1 MRHGPP
7 RRALVTDGARMIAER
22 WQLTGFL
29 LLLGCGWG
37 LTQPLVKIT
46 VTAGYQPFGI
56 LFWQL
61 LIGAVLLGALRWRHM
76 GRMPFTRKSLAVWLM
91 IATMGTLI
99 PGAASF
105 RAAFHLP
112 SGIMSIVIATIPMM
126 AFPIAL
132 ALGNDQFSFRRL
144 GGLCLGLI
152 GVGLIALPEASLPE
166 RAMIAFLPLALV
178 APFCYAC
185 EGNIVARWGTAGL
198 DPFQV
203 LFGASA
209 IGTLI
214 ALPLAVGT
222 GQFFVP
228 QAPFILADVTMLLS
242 SIVHV
247 LVYSGY
253 VWLIARAGSV
263 FAGQVSYVVT
273 GSGVFWAMLILGETY
288 SLWVWLAL
296 VCMAFGLSLVQPR
309 VAVPEPL
316 GDTPAH
322 G

>member
-1 MRHGPP
+1 MISQ
-7 RRALVTDGARMIAER
+7 RAR
-22 WQLTGFL
+22 LTGFL

-37 LTQPLVKIT
+37 LTTPLIKIT
-46 VTAGYQPFGI
+46 VTAGYEPFGLI
-56 LFWQL
+56 FWQM
-61 LIGAVLLGALRWRHM
+61 LIGAVLLGALRWRQI
-76 GRMPFTRKSLAVWLM
+76 GRMPVSAKTLAVWLM
-91 IATMGTLI
+91 IATIGTLV
-99 PGAASF
+99 PATASYS
-105 RAAFHLP
+105 AAFHLP
-112 SGIMSIVIATIPMM
+112 AGIMSIVIATIPMI

-132 ALGNDQFSFRRL
+132 ALGNDRFSVRRFM
-144 GGLCLGLI
+144 GLCLGLI

-166 RAMIAFLPLALV
+166 RAMIAFLPLAMI

-214 ALPLAVGT
+214 ALPLAIGT

-228 QAPFILADVTMLLS
+228 AAPFILADFTLFLT
-242 SIVHV
+242 SIIHV
-247 LVYSGY
+247 LVYAGY

-273 GSGVFWAMLILGETY
+273 GSGVFWAMLLLNETY
-288 SLWVWLAL
+288 SIWIWLAL
-296 VCMAFGLSLVQPR
+296 ICMGMGLSLVQPR
-309 VAVPEPL
+309 LAQSAPL
-316 GDTPAH
+316 GETAVH

>member
-1 MRHGPP
+1 MMSE
-7 RRALVTDGARMIAER
+7 RA
-22 WQLTGFL
+22 QLTGFL

-37 LTQPLVKIT
+37 LTTPLIKIT

-56 LFWQL
+56 IFWQM
-61 LIGAVLLGALRWRHM
+61 LIGAVLLGAVRWRQM
-76 GRMPFTRKSLAVWLM
+76 RRMPVSSKTLAVWLM
-91 IATMGTLI
+91 IATIGTLI
-99 PGAASF
+99 PGTASY

-132 ALGNDQFSFRRL
+132 ALGNDHFSFRRL

-178 APFCYAC
+178 APLCYAC

-209 IGTLI
+209 IGTVI
-214 ALPLAVGT
+214 ALPLAIGS

-228 QAPFILADVTMLLS
+228 TSPFVLADYTLLLG

-247 LVYSGY
+247 LVYAGY

-273 GSGVFWAMLILGETY
+273 GSGVFWAMLLLGETY
-288 SLWVWLAL
+288 SIWVWLAL
-296 VCMAFGLSLVQPR
+296 LCMGAGLSLVQPR
-309 VAVPEPL
+309 VAERTTL
-316 GDTPAH
+316 GETAAH

>member
-1 MRHGPP
+1 MS
-7 RRALVTDGARMIAER
+7 AER
-22 WQLTGFL
+22 MRLTGFL

-37 LTQPLVKIT
+37 LTQPLIKIT
-46 VTAGYQPFGI
+46 VSAGYQPFGI
-56 LFWQL
+56 IFWQM
-61 LIGAVLLGALRWRHM
+61 LIGAVLLGVMRWRQM
-76 GRMPFTRKSLAVWLM
+76 RRMPFTIKTLAVWLM
-91 IATMGTLI
+91 VATIGTLI
-99 PGAASF
+99 PGATSF

-132 ALGNDQFSFRRL
+132 ALGNDRFSFRRL

-166 RAMIAFLPLALV
+166 RAMIAFLPLALI

-209 IGTLI
+209 IGTLF
-214 ALPLAVGT
+214 ALPLAVGS
-222 GQFFVP
+222 GQFFLP
-228 QAPFILADVTMLLS
+228 QRPFILADFTMLLS
-242 SIVHV
+242 SIIHV
-247 LVYSGY
+247 LVYAGY

-263 FAGQVSYVVT
+263 FAGQVSYIVT
-273 GSGVFWAMLILGETY
+273 GSGVFWAMLLLGETY
-288 SLWVWLAL
+288 SLWIWAALA
-296 VCMAFGLSLVQPR
+296 CMAVGLSLVQPR
-309 VAVPEPL
+309 VADPQPL
-316 GDTPAH
+316 SDTRAY

>member
-1 MRHGPP
+1 MN
-7 RRALVTDGARMIAER
+7 AER
-22 WQLTGFL
+22 LRLTGFL
-29 LLLGCGWG
+29 LLLGAGWG
-37 LTQPLVKIT
+37 LTQPLIKIT
-46 VTAGYQPFGI
+46 VTAGYQPLGI
-56 LFWQL
+56 VFWQM
-61 LIGAVLLGALRWRHM
+61 LIGAVLLGVLRWRQI
-76 GRMPFTRKSLAVWLM
+76 GRMPFTAKTLGVWLM
-91 IATMGTLI
+91 IATIGTLI
-99 PGAASF
+99 PGYTSF

-132 ALGNDQFSFRRL
+132 ALGNDRFSVRRL

-166 RAMIAFLPLALV
+166 RAIIAFLPLALI

-185 EGNIVARWGTAGL
+185 EGNIVAKWGTAGL

-209 IGTLI
+209 IGTVI
-214 ALPLAVGT
+214 ALPLALGT

-228 QAPFILADVTMLLS
+228 RSPFILADVTMLLS
-242 SIVHV
+242 SIIHV

-263 FAGQVSYVVT
+263 FSGQVSYIVT
-273 GSGVFWAMLILGETY
+273 GSGVFWAMLLLGETY
-288 SLWVWLAL
+288 SIWIWAALA
-296 VCMAFGLSLVQPR
+296 CMALGLSLVQPR
-309 VAVPEPL
+309 LAESEPL
-316 GDTPAH
+316 GDTQPH

>member
-1 MRHGPP
+1 MISERMR
-7 RRALVTDGARMIAER
+7 
-22 WQLTGFL
+22 LTGFL

-37 LTQPLVKIT
+37 LTQPLIKIT
-46 VTAGYQPFGI
+46 VTAGYQPFGLI
-56 LFWQL
+56 FWQM
-61 LIGAVLLGALRWRHM
+61 LIGATLLSALRWQQL
-76 GRMPFTRKSLAVWLM
+76 GRMPFTAQTCAVWLM
-91 IATMGTLI
+91 IATIGTLI
-99 PGAASF
+99 PSATSF

-132 ALGNDQFSFRRL
+132 ALGNDRFSMRRL
-144 GGLCLGLI
+144 AGLCFGLI

-166 RAMIAFLPLALV
+166 RAMIAFLPLALI

-209 IGTLI
+209 IGTVI
-214 ALPLAVGT
+214 ALPLAVGS
-222 GQFFVP
+222 GQFFIP
-228 QAPFILADVTMLLS
+228 QAPFILADFTLLLS

-247 LVYSGY
+247 LVYAGY

-263 FAGQVSYVVT
+263 FAGQVSYIVT
-273 GSGVFWAMLILGETY
+273 GSGVFWAMLLLGETY

-296 VCMAFGLSLVQPR
+296 GFMGLGLSLVQPR
-309 VAVPEPL
+309 VAETQTL

>member
-1 MRHGPP
+1 MITERMR
-7 RRALVTDGARMIAER
+7 
-22 WQLTGFL
+22 LTGFL

-37 LTQPLVKIT
+37 LTQPLIKIT
-46 VTAGYQPFGI
+46 VSAGYQPLGVV
-56 LFWQL
+56 FWQM
-61 LIGAVLLGALRWRHM
+61 LIGAVLLGILRWRQM
-76 GRMPFTRKSLAVWLM
+76 GRMPFTIRTLAVWLM
-91 IATMGTLI
+91 IATIGTLI
-99 PGAASF
+99 PGATGF

-132 ALGNDQFSFRRL
+132 ALGNDRFSMRRL

-209 IGTLI
+209 LGAVI
-214 ALPLAVGT
+214 ALPLALGS

-228 QAPFILADVTMLLS
+228 QSPYILADFTLLLS
-242 SIVHV
+242 SMVHV

-253 VWLIARAGSV
+253 VWLIARAGAV
-263 FAGQVSYVVT
+263 FAGQVSYIVT
-273 GSGVFWAMLILGETY
+273 GSGVFWAILLLDETY

-296 VCMAFGLSLVQPR
+296 VCMAAGLSLVQPR
-309 VAVPEPL
+309 VADPQPL
-316 GDTPAH
+316 GDTRAH